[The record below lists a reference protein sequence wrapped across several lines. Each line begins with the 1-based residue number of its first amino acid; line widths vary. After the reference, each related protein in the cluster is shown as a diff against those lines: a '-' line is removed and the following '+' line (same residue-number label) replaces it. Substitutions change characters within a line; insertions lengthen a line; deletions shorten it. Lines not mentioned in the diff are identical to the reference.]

1 MKITLYVGKKQYD
14 FEGPKNWQET
24 DPNCYE
30 KIFEVGKFLAEKPH
44 AVFLLPQVLF
54 KIDSS
59 VLQFLYDRNA
69 MRMMGVN
76 SEENQK
82 TVLQQGVALLKVC
95 ELFTQSAAPS
105 DWKVPK
111 LKTPFLG
118 RNYYGPGDGLTLLTF
133 EEFWFAEAAYERG
146 ALDTLIA
153 VLYRDDIHRKKVFRP
168 EIVEKT
174 EAALGKLSELKK
186 EMIAFNY
193 AGCRAKLASQYKN
206 VFLKPIQSDGGAP
219 KKPQKTKGS
228 WLQIAIGMANDSAV
242 EFDSLRHQ
250 NVLVAL
256 QMLDNK
262 IGKVKE
268 LKAKSPK
275 K

>member
-1 MKITLYVGKKQYD
+1 MNITLYVGPKKYD
-14 FEGPKNWQET
+14 FQGPKNWQET
-24 DPNCYE
+24 NPALYE
-30 KIFEVGKFLAEKPH
+30 KIFEVGKFLAKKPH
-44 AVFLLPQVLF
+44 AVFALPQVLF
-54 KIDSS
+54 RIDPS
-59 VLQFLYDRNA
+59 VLQFLYDRDA
-69 MRMMGVN
+69 MRMMGVH
-76 SEENQK
+76 SEEGQF
-82 TVLQQGVALLKVC
+82 TVLQQGQALLKVC
-95 ELFTQSAAPS
+95 EVFTQSAAPS

-146 ALDTLIA
+146 DIDTLIG
-153 VLYRDDIHRKKVFRP
+153 VLYRDDAYRKKAFSTDM
-168 EIVEKT
+168 IDKT
-174 EAALGKLSELKK
+174 QSHLGRLPELKK

-193 AGCRAKLASQYKN
+193 AGCRAALANKFRN
-206 VFLKPIQSDGGAP
+206 VFPKLKTETAEPTKQAKG
-219 KKPQKTKGS
+219 KGS
-228 WLQIAIGMANDSAV
+228 WLQIAIGMANDSAL
-242 EFDSLRHQ
+242 EFDTLRRQ

-268 LKAKSPK
+268 LKAKNPK